1 MKTIN
6 ELFDFTGKTIIITG
20 AAGAIGSEASRFLS
34 SLGANVVVSDL
45 KGEEAIKIAS
55 DIAKETGNE
64 TLGIKT
70 DSTEEKE
77 VEELVKAT
85 LDKFGNISAVVNN
98 VGWGSNTPIWDS
110 DTQKMVDAYKL
121 NTLGAYNLTRLCMPH
136 LKKEKNAS
144 VVFSGS
150 SVGNT
155 PSPEFIEY
163 STAKAGLLNMVRSM
177 AVASGPEVR
186 FNSLIIG
193 TVDNGASSEAA
204 GYTQE
209 MLYRVVSEIVMKRRG
224 LPADIAQAMAFLL
237 SDAASWITGV
247 ELTVNGG
254 GVYKSKMPTM
264 AGIFIN

>member
-1 MKTIN
+1 MKAIN
-6 ELFDFTGKTIIITG
+6 ELFDFSNKTVIVTGG
-20 AAGAIGSEASRFLS
+20 AGAIGSAASRFFA
-34 SLGANVVVSDL
+34 SLGASVVVSDL
-45 KGEEAIKIAS
+45 NEESAVNVAQQIAEES
-55 DIAKETGNE
+55 GNE
-64 TLGIKT
+64 ALGIKT
-70 DSTEEKE
+70 DSTDE
-77 VEELVKAT
+77 VALEQLVQT
-85 LDKFGNISAVVNN
+85 VLEKFGKISGVINN
-98 VGWGSNTPIWDS
+98 VGWGANTPLWES
-110 DTQKMVDAYKL
+110 DTQKMVDSYKL

-136 LKKEKNAS
+136 LRTEPNAS

-150 SVGNT
+150 MVGNT

-193 TVDNGASSEAA
+193 TVDNGVSSIDA

-209 MLYRVVSEIVMKRRG
+209 MIDAVVDGIVMKRRG
-224 LPADIAQAMAFLL
+224 SPADVAHAMAFLM

-254 GVYKSKMPTM
+254 GVYTSKMPES
-264 AGIFIN
+264 

>member
-1 MKTIN
+1 MKTIT
-6 ELFDFTGKTIIITG
+6 ELFDFKGKVIIISG

-34 SLGANVVVSDL
+34 SLGANVVLSDL
-45 KGEEAIKIAS
+45 NEEKVMKLAS
-55 DIAKETGNE
+55 DIQSETGNE

-70 DSTEEKE
+70 DFTEETQIE
-77 VEELVKAT
+77 SLIKAT
-85 LDKFGNISAVVNN
+85 VDKFGKISGVVNN
-98 VGWGSNTPIWDS
+98 VGWGANTPLWGSDS
-110 DTQKMVDAYKL
+110 QKMIDAYKL
-121 NTLGAYNLTRLCMPH
+121 NTLGAYNLTRFSMPY
-136 LKKEKNAS
+136 LKKEENAS

-150 SVGNT
+150 MVGNT

-193 TVDNGASSEAA
+193 TVDNGASSKEA

-209 MLYRVVSEIVMKRRG
+209 MIDNVVKGIVLKRRG
-224 LPADIAQAMAFLL
+224 VPEDIAYAMAFLM
-237 SDAASWITGV
+237 SGAASWITGV

-254 GVYKSKMPTM
+254 GVYKTKMPTS
-264 AGIFIN
+264 

>member
-1 MKTIN
+1 MKSIN
-6 ELFDFTGKTIIITG
+6 ELFDFSEKVIVITG
-20 AAGAIGSEASRFLS
+20 AAGAIGSEAARFLS
-34 SLGANVVVSDL
+34 SLGANVVISDL
-45 KGEEAIKIAS
+45 KEADAIKIALE
-55 DIAKETGNE
+55 IEKETGNA

-70 DSTEEKE
+70 DATDETD
-77 VEELVKAT
+77 VERLVQAT
-85 LDKFGNISAVVNN
+85 LDKFGKISGLINN
-98 VGWGSNTPIWDS
+98 VGWGANTPLWES

-121 NTLGAYNLTRLCMPH
+121 NTLGAYNLTKFCMPH

-150 SVGNT
+150 MVGNT

-193 TVDNGASSEAA
+193 SVDNGISSENA

-209 MLYRVVSEIVMKRRG
+209 MIDKVVKDIVMKRRG
-224 LPADIAQAMAFLL
+224 LPEDVAYSMAFLL
-237 SDAASWITGV
+237 SEAASWITGV

-254 GVYKSKMPTM
+254 GVYKTKMPTS
-264 AGIFIN
+264 

>member
-6 ELFDFTGKTIIITG
+6 ELFDFKGKVIIISG

-34 SLGANVVVSDL
+34 SLGANVVMADL
-45 KGEEAIKIAS
+45 AEDKVKKIAA
-55 DIAKETGNE
+55 DIEKETGNA
-64 TLGIKT
+64 TLAMKI
-70 DSTEEKE
+70 DFTEENEIEK
-77 VEELVKAT
+77 LVKST
-85 LDKFGNISAVVNN
+85 VDKFGKISAVVNN
-98 VGWGSNTPIWDS
+98 VGWGANTPLFGS
-110 DTQKMVDAYKL
+110 DTEKMINGYKL
-121 NTLGAYNLTRLCMPH
+121 NTLSAYNLTKFAMPY

-150 SVGNT
+150 AVGNT

-163 STAKAGLLNMVRSM
+163 STAKAGLLNMSRSM

-193 TVDNGASSEAA
+193 TVDNGESSKEA

-209 MLYRVVSEIVMKRRG
+209 MIDNVVKGIVLKRRG
-224 LPADIAQAMAFLL
+224 LPADIAQAMAFLI
-237 SDAASWITGV
+237 SDAASWITGI

-254 GVYKSKMPTM
+254 GVYKSKMPTS
-264 AGIFIN
+264 

>member
-1 MKTIN
+1 MKTIT
-6 ELFDFTGKTIIITG
+6 ELFDFKGKVIIISG

-34 SLGANVVVSDL
+34 SLGANVVLSDL
-45 KGEEAIKIAS
+45 NEEKVMKLTS
-55 DIAKETGNE
+55 DIQSETGNE

-70 DSTEEKE
+70 DFTEETQIE
-77 VEELVKAT
+77 SLIKAT
-85 LDKFGNISAVVNN
+85 VEKFGKISGVVNN
-98 VGWGSNTPIWDS
+98 VGWGANTPLWGSDS
-110 DTQKMVDAYKL
+110 QKMIDAYKL
-121 NTLGAYNLTRLCMPH
+121 NTLGAYNLTRFSMPY
-136 LKKEKNAS
+136 LKKEENAS

-150 SVGNT
+150 MVGNT

-193 TVDNGASSEAA
+193 TVDNGASSEEA

-209 MLYRVVSEIVMKRRG
+209 MIDNVVKGIVMKRRG
-224 LPADIAQAMAFLL
+224 VPEDIAYAMAFLL
-237 SDAASWITGV
+237 SDAARWITGV

-254 GVYKSKMPTM
+254 GVYKTKMPTS
-264 AGIFIN
+264 

>member
-1 MKTIN
+1 MKTIT
-6 ELFDFTGKTIIITG
+6 ELFDFKGKVIIISG

-34 SLGANVVVSDL
+34 SLGANVVLSDL
-45 KGEEAIKIAS
+45 NAEKVMKLAS
-55 DIAKETGNE
+55 DIQSETGNE
-64 TLGIKT
+64 TLGMKT
-70 DSTEEKE
+70 DFTEETQIE
-77 VEELVKAT
+77 SLIKAT
-85 LDKFGNISAVVNN
+85 VDKFGKISGVVNN
-98 VGWGSNTPIWDS
+98 VGWGANTPLWGSDS
-110 DTQKMVDAYKL
+110 QKMIDAYKL
-121 NTLGAYNLTRLCMPH
+121 NTLGAYNLTRFSMPY
-136 LKKEKNAS
+136 LKKEDNAS

-150 SVGNT
+150 MVGNT

-193 TVDNGASSEAA
+193 TVDNGASSEEA

-209 MLYRVVSEIVMKRRG
+209 MIDNVVKGIVMKRRG
-224 LPADIAQAMAFLL
+224 VPEDIAYAMAFLL

-254 GVYKSKMPTM
+254 GVYKTKMPTS
-264 AGIFIN
+264 

>member
-1 MKTIN
+1 MKTIT
-6 ELFDFTGKTIIITG
+6 ELFDFKGKVIIISG

-34 SLGANVVVSDL
+34 SLGANVVLSDL
-45 KGEEAIKIAS
+45 NEEKVMKLAS
-55 DIAKETGNE
+55 DIQSETGNE
-64 TLGIKT
+64 TLGMKT
-70 DSTEEKE
+70 DFTEETQIE
-77 VEELVKAT
+77 SLIKAT
-85 LDKFGNISAVVNN
+85 VDKFGKISGVVNN
-98 VGWGSNTPIWDS
+98 VGWGANTPLWGSDS
-110 DTQKMVDAYKL
+110 QKMIDAYKL
-121 NTLGAYNLTRLCMPH
+121 NTLGAYNLTRFSMPY
-136 LKKEKNAS
+136 LKKEENAS

-150 SVGNT
+150 MVGNT

-193 TVDNGASSEAA
+193 TVDNGASSEEA

-209 MLYRVVSEIVMKRRG
+209 MIDNVVKGIVMKKRG
-224 LPADIAQAMAFLL
+224 VPEDIAYAMAFLL

-254 GVYKSKMPTM
+254 GVYKTKMPTS
-264 AGIFIN
+264 

>member
-6 ELFDFTGKTIIITG
+6 ELFNFKGKVIIISG
-20 AAGAIGSEASRFLS
+20 AAGAIGSEAARFLS
-34 SLGANVVVSDL
+34 SLGANIVMADL
-45 KGEEAIKIAS
+45 AEDKVKNIAT
-55 DIAKETGNE
+55 DIEKETGNE
-64 TLGIKT
+64 TLAMKV
-70 DSTEEKE
+70 DFTEEKE
-77 VEELVKAT
+77 IEELVKKAVE
-85 LDKFGNISAVVNN
+85 KFGKISAVVNN
-98 VGWGSNTPIWDS
+98 VGWGANTPLFGSDS
-110 DTQKMVDAYKL
+110 QKMIDGYKL
-121 NTLGAYNLTRLCMPH
+121 NTLSAYNLTKFCMPY

-163 STAKAGLLNMVRSM
+163 STAKAGLLNMARSM

-193 TVDNGASSEAA
+193 TVDNGESSKEA

-209 MLYRVVSEIVMKRRG
+209 MLDNVVKGIVMKRRG
-224 LPADIAQAMAFLL
+224 MPADIAQAMAFLL

-254 GVYKSKMPTM
+254 GVYKSKMPTS
-264 AGIFIN
+264 

>member
-6 ELFDFTGKTIIITG
+6 ELFDFKGKVIIISG

-34 SLGANVVVSDL
+34 SLGANVVMADL
-45 KGEEAIKIAS
+45 AEDKVKKIAA
-55 DIAKETGNE
+55 DIEKETGNA
-64 TLGIKT
+64 TLAMKI
-70 DSTEEKE
+70 DFTEENEIEK
-77 VEELVKAT
+77 LVKST
-85 LDKFGNISAVVNN
+85 VDKFGKISAVVNN
-98 VGWGSNTPIWDS
+98 VGWGANTPLFGS
-110 DTQKMVDAYKL
+110 DTEKMVNGYKL
-121 NTLGAYNLTRLCMPH
+121 NTLSAYNLTKFAMPY

-150 SVGNT
+150 AVGNT

-163 STAKAGLLNMVRSM
+163 STAKAGLLNMSRSM

-193 TVDNGASSEAA
+193 TVDNGESSKEA

-209 MLYRVVSEIVMKRRG
+209 MIDNVVKGIVLKRRG
-224 LPADIAQAMAFLL
+224 LPADIAQAMAFLI
-237 SDAASWITGV
+237 SDAASWITGI

-254 GVYKSKMPTM
+254 GVYKSKMPTS
-264 AGIFIN
+264 

>member
-1 MKTIN
+1 MKSIN
-6 ELFDFTGKTIIITG
+6 ELFDFKGKVIIISG

-34 SLGANVVVSDL
+34 SLGANVVMADL
-45 KGEEAIKIAS
+45 AEEKVKNIAK
-55 DIAKETGNE
+55 DIEKETGNT
-64 TLGIKT
+64 TLAMKV
-70 DSTEEKE
+70 DFTEEKE
-77 VEELVKAT
+77 IEELVKST
-85 LDKFGNISAVVNN
+85 IDKFGKISAVVNN
-98 VGWGSNTPIWDS
+98 VGWGKNTPLFGSDS
-110 DTQKMVDAYKL
+110 QKMIDSYKL
-121 NTLGAYNLTRLCMPH
+121 NTLSAYNLTKFCMPH

-144 VVFSGS
+144 VIFSGS

-193 TVDNGASSEAA
+193 TVDNGDTSIEA
-204 GYTQE
+204 GLTQE
-209 MLYRVVSEIVMKRRG
+209 MIDNVVKGIIMKRRG

-237 SDAASWITGV
+237 SEAASWITGI

-254 GVYKSKMPTM
+254 GVYKSKMPTS
-264 AGIFIN
+264 

>member
-6 ELFDFTGKTIIITG
+6 ELFDFKNKTIIISG

-34 SLGANVVVSDL
+34 SLGAQVVMADL
-45 KGEEAIKIAS
+45 NEEKVKAYAS
-55 DIAKETGNE
+55 DIEKETGN
-64 TLGIKT
+64 
-70 DSTEEKE
+70 
-77 VEELVKAT
+77 AT
-85 LDKFGNISAVVNN
+85 LAMKIDFTVEDEIKKLVEATIEKFGKISAVVNN
-98 VGWGSNTPIWDS
+98 VGWGANTPLFGSDS
-110 DTQKMVDAYKL
+110 EKMIDGYKL
-121 NTLGAYNLTRLCMPH
+121 NTLSAYNLTKFCMPY
-136 LKKEKNAS
+136 LKKEENAS

-150 SVGNT
+150 AVGNT

-163 STAKAGLLNMVRSM
+163 STAKAGLLNMAKSM

-193 TVDNGASSEAA
+193 TVDNGESSKEA

-209 MLYRVVSEIVMKRRG
+209 MIDNVVKGIVMKRRG
-224 LPADIAQAMAFLL
+224 VPEDIAQAMAFLL

-254 GVYKSKMPTM
+254 GVYKSKMPTS
-264 AGIFIN
+264 